1 MKKEKKKNLKFTCSG
16 DTEQWKQEVG
26 KRLKRAALTHQVINK
41 GTFHSQFGER
51 IFHLTGS
58 GVPPE
63 HMEAITISACI
74 GEYSSTVI
82 SFENPTTENVVVDI
96 VLAGTGVCFFFE
108 WGKEFKLLGF
118 P

>member
-1 MKKEKKKNLKFTCSG
+1 MEARSRENTLKC
-16 DTEQWKQEVG
+16 
-26 KRLKRAALTHQVINK
+26 AALTHQVINK

-63 HMEAITISACI
+63 SMEAITISACI

-96 VLAGTGVCFFFE
+96 VLAGTGFFGFFFFLS
-108 WGKEFKLLGF
+108 GGRNLRSLGSIKSVKGYD
-118 P
+118 